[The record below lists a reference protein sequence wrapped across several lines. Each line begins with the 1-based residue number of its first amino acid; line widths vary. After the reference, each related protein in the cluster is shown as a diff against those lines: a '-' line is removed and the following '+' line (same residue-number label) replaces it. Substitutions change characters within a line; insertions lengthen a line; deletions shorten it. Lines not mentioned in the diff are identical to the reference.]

1 MEKVSADQ
9 KLKLIQSIR
18 TENQYNRMKC
28 REREKLLYGAEA
40 VHMDGYGGVGSS
52 YGSMDGISPPSSD
65 DPHPS
70 TGKGLLSRFR
80 FRFFLAVCL
89 SAAFI
94 YMDKQQI
101 LVLGEP
107 LRSYCEKLT
116 EEDAIFDR
124 ILQSLNLFDF

>member
-40 VHMDGYGGVGSS
+40 VHMDGYGGM
-52 YGSMDGISPPSSD
+52 GSMDGISPPSSD
-65 DPHPS
+65 APRPS
-70 TGKGLLSRFR
+70 TGKGLLSGFR

-94 YMDKQQI
+94 YMDQQQI
-101 LVLGEP
+101 LVLGAP

-124 ILQSLNLFDF
+124 IFQSLNLFDF

>member
-1 MEKVSADQ
+1 
-9 KLKLIQSIR
+9 
-18 TENQYNRMKC
+18 MKC

-40 VHMDGYGGVGSS
+40 VHMDGYGGM
-52 YGSMDGISPPSSD
+52 GSMDGISPPSSD
-65 DPHPS
+65 APRPS
-70 TGKGLLSRFR
+70 TGKGLLSGFR

-94 YMDKQQI
+94 YMDQQQI

-107 LRSYCEKLT
+107 LRSYCEKLK

-124 ILQSLNLFDF
+124 IFQSLNLFDF

>member
-52 YGSMDGISPPSSD
+52 YGDFIEIIS
-65 DPHPS
+65 
-70 TGKGLLSRFR
+70 KELGL
-80 FRFFLAVCL
+80 
-89 SAAFI
+89 
-94 YMDKQQI
+94 
-101 LVLGEP
+101 
-107 LRSYCEKLT
+107 T
-116 EEDAIFDR
+116 
-124 ILQSLNLFDF
+124 

>member
-40 VHMDGYGGVGSS
+40 VHMDGYGGVGNG

-65 DPHPS
+65 VVRPS
-70 TGKGLLSRFR
+70 TGKGLLSGFR

>member
-40 VHMDGYGGVGSS
+40 VHMDGYGGMGR
-52 YGSMDGISPPSSD
+52 MDGMSPPSSD
-65 DPHPS
+65 APRPS
-70 TGKGLLSRFR
+70 TGKGLLSGFR

-94 YMDKQQI
+94 YMDQQQI

-124 ILQSLNLFDF
+124 IFQSLNLFDF

>member
-1 MEKVSADQ
+1 MEQ
-9 KLKLIQSIR
+9 R
-18 TENQYNRMKC
+18 QYIW
-28 REREKLLYGAEA
+28 
-40 VHMDGYGGVGSS
+40 MDVGSS

-70 TGKGLLSRFR
+70 TGKGLLSGFR

>member
-28 REREKLLYGAEA
+28 REREKLLYGD
-40 VHMDGYGGVGSS
+40 MDGYGGMGSS

-65 DPHPS
+65 APRPS
-70 TGKGLLSRFR
+70 TGKGLLSGFR

-94 YMDKQQI
+94 YMDQQQI

-124 ILQSLNLFDF
+124 IFQSLNLFDF

>member
-40 VHMDGYGGVGSS
+40 VHMDGYGGM
-52 YGSMDGISPPSSD
+52 GSMDGISPPSSD
-65 DPHPS
+65 DPRPS
-70 TGKGLLSRFR
+70 TGKGLLSGFR

-124 ILQSLNLFDF
+124 IFQSLNLFDF

>member
-40 VHMDGYGGVGSS
+40 VHMDGYGGMGSS

-65 DPHPS
+65 APRPS
-70 TGKGLLSRFR
+70 TGKGLLSGFR
-80 FRFFLAVCL
+80 FRQQSEHHFFISDIYL
-89 SAAFI
+89 S
-94 YMDKQQI
+94 
-101 LVLGEP
+101 
-107 LRSYCEKLT
+107 
-116 EEDAIFDR
+116 
-124 ILQSLNLFDF
+124 